1 MARNYERELDALYLE
16 LAKLQDHQQ
25 KSGLRVVMLFEGRD
39 AAGKGGTIRTY
50 LKNLNP
56 RYSMSVALPKPTD
69 REYAMVF
76 QRYVDWLPAAGEQ
89 VLFDRSWYNRA
100 GVEPVM
106 GFSTPE
112 QTAKFL
118 EEVPNFE
125 RLLVNDGIH
134 LFKFWLSIGR
144 EMRMKR
150 FHERVH
156 DPLKRWKM
164 SPVDYEAL
172 ARFDGYS
179 EARNRMFRA
188 THTAHAPWTVVLSN
202 DKRRARIA
210 VLRHIL
216 RSIDYEGAR
225 PRRHWAHGRRDY
237 PRSRRLPQH
246 ASRNLRPRL
255 ALSAPLRHW
264 GHRRK
269 LTEGADW
276 LARWLASPTRHAT
289 RLFRAARPDA
299 LCGRLVRLG
308 ARRRRGHFGPFL
320 RLELRLRHW
329 TARAACWLRPASLP
343 SCIWGSLFRSPR

>member
-1 MARNYERELDALYLE
+1 MADEQESFDLQNPKLPKWVKKRALGSGGYPYEDKIEDDDYERELDGLYFE

-25 KSGLRVVMLFEGRD
+25 KSGMRVVMLFEGRD

-69 REYAMVF
+69 RESTQWYF
-76 QRYVDWLPAAGEQ
+76 QRYVDWLPATGEQ

-112 QTAKFL
+112 QTATFL
-118 EEVPNFE
+118 DEVPHFE

-144 EMRMKR
+144 EMQMKR

-164 SPVDYEAL
+164 SPVDFEAL
-172 ARFDGYS
+172 NRFDAYS

-188 THTAHAPWTVVLSN
+188 THTDHAPWTVVLSN
-202 DKRRARIA
+202 DKGRARIA
-210 VLRHIL
+210 VMRHIL
-216 RSIDYEGAR
+216 RSIAYEGRDLDAIGPVDDGITCDPER
-225 PRRHWAHGRRDY
+225 FISAH
-237 PRSRRLPQH
+237 
-246 ASRNLRPRL
+246 A
-255 ALSAPLRHW
+255 
-264 GHRRK
+264 
-269 LTEGADW
+269 
-276 LARWLASPTRHAT
+276 
-289 RLFRAARPDA
+289 
-299 LCGRLVRLG
+299 
-308 ARRRRGHFGPFL
+308 
-320 RLELRLRHW
+320 
-329 TARAACWLRPASLP
+329 
-343 SCIWGSLFRSPR
+343 GS

>member
-1 MARNYERELDALYLE
+1 MADEQESFDLQSPKLPKWVKKRALGSGGYPYEDKIEDEAYERELDALYLE

-25 KSGLRVVMLFEGRD
+25 KSGTRVVMLFEGRD

-69 REYAMVF
+69 RESTQWYF

-112 QTAKFL
+112 QTAQFL

-144 EMRMKR
+144 EMQMKR

-164 SPVDYEAL
+164 SPVDFEAL
-172 ARFDGYS
+172 NRFDAYS
-179 EARNRMFRA
+179 EARGRMLRA
-188 THTAHAPWTVVLSN
+188 THTGHAPWTVVLSN
-202 DKRRARIA
+202 DKGRARIA

-216 RSIDYEGAR
+216 RSMDYEG
-225 PRRHWAHGRRDY
+225 RDLDAIGAADDRITLD
-237 PRSRRLPQH
+237 PDRF
-246 ASRNLRPRL
+246 L
-255 ALSAPLRHW
+255 ATHPES
-264 GHRRK
+264 
-269 LTEGADW
+269 
-276 LARWLASPTRHAT
+276 
-289 RLFRAARPDA
+289 
-299 LCGRLVRLG
+299 
-308 ARRRRGHFGPFL
+308 
-320 RLELRLRHW
+320 
-329 TARAACWLRPASLP
+329 
-343 SCIWGSLFRSPR
+343 

>member
-1 MARNYERELDALYLE
+1 MADEQESFDLQNPKLPKWVKKRALGSGGYPYEDKIDGENYERELDALYLE

-69 REYAMVF
+69 RESTQWYF

-144 EMRMKR
+144 EMQMKR

-216 RSIDYEGAR
+216 RSIDYEG
-225 PRRHWAHGRRDY
+225 RDLDAIG
-237 PRSRRLPQH
+237 PTDDKITLDPDGF
-246 ASRNLRPRL
+246 
-255 ALSAPLRHW
+255 LSTHP
-264 GHRRK
+264 G
-269 LTEGADW
+269 T
-276 LARWLASPTRHAT
+276 
-289 RLFRAARPDA
+289 
-299 LCGRLVRLG
+299 
-308 ARRRRGHFGPFL
+308 
-320 RLELRLRHW
+320 
-329 TARAACWLRPASLP
+329 
-343 SCIWGSLFRSPR
+343 

>member
-1 MARNYERELDALYLE
+1 MADEQESFDLENPKLPKWVKKRALGSGGYPYEDKIETEDYERELDALYLE

-25 KSGLRVVMLFEGRD
+25 KSGMRVVMLFEGRD

-69 REYAMVF
+69 RESTQWYF

-112 QTAKFL
+112 QTTQFI

-144 EMRMKR
+144 EMQMKR

-172 ARFDGYS
+172 ARFDSYS

-210 VLRHIL
+210 VLRHVL
-216 RSIDYEGAR
+216 RSIHYEG
-225 PRRHWAHGRRDY
+225 RDLDAIG
-237 PRSRRLPQH
+237 PTDDKIILDPDGF
-246 ASRNLRPRL
+246 
-255 ALSAPLRHW
+255 LSTHP
-264 GHRRK
+264 
-269 LTEGADW
+269 
-276 LARWLASPTRHAT
+276 
-289 RLFRAARPDA
+289 
-299 LCGRLVRLG
+299 
-308 ARRRRGHFGPFL
+308 
-320 RLELRLRHW
+320 
-329 TARAACWLRPASLP
+329 
-343 SCIWGSLFRSPR
+343 GS

>member
-1 MARNYERELDALYLE
+1 MADEQESFDLQNPKLPKWVKKRALGSGGYPYEEKIEDEDYERELNALYLE

-25 KSGLRVVMLFEGRD
+25 KSGIRVVMLFEGRD

-56 RYSMSVALPKPTD
+56 RYSISVALPKPTD
-69 REYAMVF
+69 RERTQWYF

-112 QTAKFL
+112 QTGQFL
-118 EEVPNFE
+118 EEAPNFE

-144 EMRMKR
+144 EMQMKR

-164 SPVDYEAL
+164 SPVDFEAL
-172 ARFDGYS
+172 NRFDAYS
-179 EARNRMFRA
+179 EARTRMLRA
-188 THTAHAPWTVVLSN
+188 THTSHAPWTVVLSN
-202 DKRRARIA
+202 DKGRARIA

-216 RSIDYEGAR
+216 RSIDYEG
-225 PRRHWAHGRRDY
+225 
-237 PRSRRLPQH
+237 
-246 ASRNLRPRL
+246 RNLDAIGPVDDRITLDPERFL
-255 ALSAPLRHW
+255 ATHPES
-264 GHRRK
+264 
-269 LTEGADW
+269 
-276 LARWLASPTRHAT
+276 
-289 RLFRAARPDA
+289 
-299 LCGRLVRLG
+299 
-308 ARRRRGHFGPFL
+308 
-320 RLELRLRHW
+320 
-329 TARAACWLRPASLP
+329 
-343 SCIWGSLFRSPR
+343 

>member
-1 MARNYERELDALYLE
+1 MADEQESFDLQNPKLPKWVKKRALGSGGYPYEDKIDGENYERELDALYLE

-69 REYAMVF
+69 RESTQWYF

-144 EMRMKR
+144 EMQMKR

-179 EARNRMFRA
+179 EARNRMFRT

-216 RSIDYEGAR
+216 RSIDYEG
-225 PRRHWAHGRRDY
+225 RDLDAIG
-237 PRSRRLPQH
+237 PTDDRITLDPDGF
-246 ASRNLRPRL
+246 
-255 ALSAPLRHW
+255 LSTHP
-264 GHRRK
+264 G
-269 LTEGADW
+269 T
-276 LARWLASPTRHAT
+276 
-289 RLFRAARPDA
+289 
-299 LCGRLVRLG
+299 
-308 ARRRRGHFGPFL
+308 
-320 RLELRLRHW
+320 
-329 TARAACWLRPASLP
+329 
-343 SCIWGSLFRSPR
+343 

>member
-1 MARNYERELDALYLE
+1 MADEQESFDLQNPKLPKWVKKRALGSGGYPYEDKIENEDYERELDALYLE

-25 KSGLRVVMLFEGRD
+25 KSGMRVVMLFEGRD

-69 REYAMVF
+69 RESTQWYF

-112 QTAKFL
+112 QTTQFI

-144 EMRMKR
+144 EMQMKR

-172 ARFDGYS
+172 SRFDGYS

-210 VLRHIL
+210 VLRHVL
-216 RSIDYEGAR
+216 RSIHYD
-225 PRRHWAHGRRDY
+225 GRD
-237 PRSRRLPQH
+237 
-246 ASRNLRPRL
+246 
-255 ALSAPLRHW
+255 
-264 GHRRK
+264 
-269 LTEGADW
+269 
-276 LARWLASPTRHAT
+276 
-289 RLFRAARPDA
+289 PDA
-299 LCGRLVRLG
+299 I
-308 ARRRRGHFGPFL
+308 GPTDDKIILDPDGFL
-320 RLELRLRHW
+320 STH
-329 TARAACWLRPASLP
+329 P
-343 SCIWGSLFRSPR
+343 GS